1 MDLEMTR
8 IPIAINRPVFSGSSE
23 QPIDLDIA
31 LPDYCPDIAR
41 ILKCQAV
48 PQVTARSLVGDR
60 LTVEGS
66 TILRLL
72 YADEGG
78 ALRCCEL
85 SSAFSTDF
93 AVRTVPE
100 QPAVFTNVRVDFMNC
115 RAVTKRRVDIHCA
128 FTVTVQVWARQA
140 VELLQGASGG
150 DIRVQTRTVQTCTHV
165 GTVQQPISLS
175 AEFAPENG
183 AQPETILYFS
193 AAGTLTDRKQV
204 ADKWVLKGCVQ
215 LHVLYATDART
226 GDTCTIGYEV
236 PFSTIVD
243 LEGLDDGCAS
253 DVRLEV
259 LSVQVQLRSG
269 EGGTVFGAE
278 IRGAVCV
285 TALRTQTVQ
294 LVTDA
299 YDAACEL
306 NVETETLALPVPAAP
321 LERSVLAK
329 GTVDCGAGAEVLDA
343 WAEVRSVT
351 GTYRDGTLALSG
363 KVCAAVLFRNAE
375 GAADYREALL
385 DFEDS
390 APCAADGEWTL
401 RAQVDR
407 IAYRV
412 TGSAIEMRA
421 DVTVASPAM
430 AMQSC
435 TVLRSMTPDPQRP
448 KAQDASCAL
457 ILYYAAGGE
466 RLWDIARQYNTTE
479 AAIRA
484 ENELTGDVIEQ
495 AGMLLIPIV

>member
-128 FTVTVQVWARQA
+128 FTVTAQVWARQT

-253 DVRLEV
+253 DVRLEL

-294 LVTDA
+294 LVT
-299 YDAACEL
+299 C
-306 NVETETLALPVPAAP
+306 
-321 LERSVLAK
+321 
-329 GTVDCGAGAEVLDA
+329 
-343 WAEVRSVT
+343 
-351 GTYRDGTLALSG
+351 
-363 KVCAAVLFRNAE
+363 
-375 GAADYREALL
+375 LL
-385 DFEDS
+385 YTS
-390 APCAADGEWTL
+390 RC
-401 RAQVDR
+401 V
-407 IAYRV
+407 
-412 TGSAIEMRA
+412 
-421 DVTVASPAM
+421 
-430 AMQSC
+430 
-435 TVLRSMTPDPQRP
+435 
-448 KAQDASCAL
+448 
-457 ILYYAAGGE
+457 
-466 RLWDIARQYNTTE
+466 
-479 AAIRA
+479 
-484 ENELTGDVIEQ
+484 
-495 AGMLLIPIV
+495 